1 MKISE
6 LAERVSLS
14 IDTIRFYEKQGLL
27 DEEHYERGSNGYR
40 QYSEAAV
47 RRLQL
52 VRLGKAVGFTLNEM
66 RDNIRAWETDELTPQ
81 EKVVHLKQKL
91 VDINRR
97 IEELNQMKEYVQQ
110 KIDWM
115 ESPDMAHPPEPVL
128 V

>member
-6 LAERVSLS
+6 LAERVGLS

-27 DEEHYERGSNGYR
+27 DVEHYERASNGYR

-66 RDNIRAWETDELTPQ
+66 RDNIHAWETDELTPQ
-81 EKVVHLKQKL
+81 EKIVHLKQKL
-91 VDINRR
+91 IDIERR
-97 IEELNQMKEYVQQ
+97 IDELNQMKEYVQQ
-110 KIDWM
+110 KIAWM
-115 ESPDMAHPPEPVL
+115 ESPDMAHPEPTHA
-128 V
+128 

>member
-6 LAERVSLS
+6 LAERVHLS

-27 DEEHYERGSNGYR
+27 DAEHYERGSNGYR

-91 VDINRR
+91 ADIDRR
-97 IEELNQMKEYVQQ
+97 IEELNQMKAYVQQ
-110 KIDWM
+110 KIEWM
-115 ESPDMAHPPEPVL
+115 EAPDMAHPEPVR